1 MDFSNIEDDINF
13 IETLNSDEANN
24 NNDEANN
31 NNDEINNDEVNND
44 EVSNDEVNNDE
55 VNNDEVSNDEVSNS
69 NNEVNR
75 KIISLIIDISNNVFN
90 SLGKGFNECIYH
102 KAILVDLY
110 KTKYQIETKK
120 IIPIEYNDVN
130 VGYVESDVIVYDL
143 ENNRMI
149 IIELKAQTNDLS
161 YKEKF
166 QVQKYMNHINNINHT
181 IEKKNIIGLVIN
193 FSQKN
198 NTCLKVQNF
207 IVENNKN

>member
-13 IETLNSDEANN
+13 IETLN
-24 NNDEANN
+24 ND
-31 NNDEINNDEVNND
+31 NDEVNND
-44 EVSNDEVNNDE
+44 NTEVNNNNNEVSNGNDEVN
-55 VNNDEVSNDEVSNS
+55 S
-69 NNEVNR
+69 
-75 KIISLIIDISNNVFN
+75 KIISLIIDISNNVFH

-120 IIPIEYNDVN
+120 IIPIEYNGIN
-130 VGYVESDVIVYDL
+130 VGYVESDVIVYDS
-143 ENNRMI
+143 ENDRMI

-166 QVQKYMNHINNINHT
+166 QVQKYMNHINNINNT